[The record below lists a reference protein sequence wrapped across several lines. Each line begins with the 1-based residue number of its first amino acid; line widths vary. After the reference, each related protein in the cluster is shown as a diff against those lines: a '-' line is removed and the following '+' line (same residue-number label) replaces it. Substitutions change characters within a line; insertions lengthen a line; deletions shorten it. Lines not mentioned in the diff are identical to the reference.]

1 MKLYS
6 VLFVAGVV
14 VCAPEADPLL
24 PVYPPIYSS
33 SYPVGFGS
41 PLSYTAVVPTTAF
54 AFPSHAFTS
63 YNSPDQFTAVSV
75 NDAGVGPKYV
85 AENHGTRHVVHKRD
99 ADAQAPLLYVPG
111 VYSHQ
116 AVLPNHAVL
125 PHQAV
130 LPYHVAADTVP
141 SHSVTSYNPK
151 HYTAAANLPGLVG
164 PKYVAENYGTR
175 HVVHRRE
182 AEPEPESNVYLSAA
196 IPSFYNSPVA
206 AAAATYPSAALGS
219 PYAADVSV
227 VPYPYANFF
236 NYPLGSPIVV

>member
-1 MKLYS
+1 M
-6 VLFVAGVV
+6 LFVAGVA

-41 PLSYTAVVPTTAF
+41 PLSYTAAVGVVPATAV

-99 ADAQAPLLYVPG
+99 ADAQAPLYVPG
-111 VYSHQ
+111 VYSYQ

-130 LPYHVAADTVP
+130 LPYHLAAAPVP
-141 SHSVTSYNPK
+141 SHSVTSCNPK
-151 HYTAAANLPGLVG
+151 HYTAASNLPGLVG

-175 HVVHRRE
+175 HVVHKRE
-182 AEPEPESNVYLSAA
+182 AEPEPESNVYFSSAV
-196 IPSFYNSPVA
+196 PSLYNSPTA
-206 AAAATYPSAALGS
+206 AYPSAAFGS
-219 PYAADVSV
+219 AYAADVSV
-227 VPYPYANFF
+227 VPYPYANSF
-236 NYPLGSPIVV
+236 NYPLPYPIVV